1 MVCTRLNF
9 KYGCFAFSRF
19 RIQPIFLCLLL
30 CSLLLLFQ
38 GQVATLSEPLASGLF
53 QYYSLNVNLQRNIIY
68 ADTVGLM
75 VLYPTHIEY
84 AVAHFRQYTETFVIQ

>member
-1 MVCTRLNF
+1 MVVSHF
-9 KYGCFAFSRF
+9 HVSGFSPSF
-19 RIQPIFLCLLL
+19 CVCCYVVF
-30 CSLLLLFQ
+30 LLLFQ

-84 AVAHFRQYTETFVIQ
+84 AVAHFRQHTETFVIQ